1 MMTAKKDYVTIV
13 VNDEE
18 NDESCLSSASNSTT
32 ITNQESAVEGSGRK
46 NGSLV
51 EQSTQTCDLMP
62 TSQLLTSLIPDDLL
76 EGMKRDAPWILNI
89 YNSIDRRFKELDEKV
104 DVNMQQTSTNTDDIA
119 SEHQYLHCNCLL
131 IHNLYDMP
139 SNKKGEQFS
148 SYIANKLN
156 VLLPNLCWMR
166 RKI

>member
-13 VNDEE
+13 VYDEE
-18 NDESCLSSASNSTT
+18 DDESCLSSASNSTT

-119 SEHQYLHCNCLL
+119 S
-131 IHNLYDMP
+131 
-139 SNKKGEQFS
+139 
-148 SYIANKLN
+148 
-156 VLLPNLCWMR
+156 
-166 RKI
+166 